1 MTFYG
6 IFFIQLKEIQGS
18 NMTIQNVYLASPEHC
33 AKLVKVSPTGK
44 ELNFDLN
51 FQLPVSASFNDVSAR
66 LDEFLRSD
74 SVRKTLDT
82 LKGRL
87 IHIRVLH
94 PVDWIMSVKFQSG

>member
-1 MTFYG
+1 
-6 IFFIQLKEIQGS
+6 
-18 NMTIQNVYLASPEHC
+18 MTIQNVYLASPKHC

-74 SVRKTLDT
+74 SVRKTLDI
-82 LKGRL
+82 LKGCL